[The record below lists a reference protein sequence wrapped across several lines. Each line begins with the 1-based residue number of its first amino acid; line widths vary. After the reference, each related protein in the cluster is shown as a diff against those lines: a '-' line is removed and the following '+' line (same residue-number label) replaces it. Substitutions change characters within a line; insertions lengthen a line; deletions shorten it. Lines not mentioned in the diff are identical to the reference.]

1 MRICQNLMDVF
12 FVLRES
18 FMCAAVKMGYSVNL
32 PIEGGG

>member
-1 MRICQNLMDVF
+1 MPKPHGCF
-12 FVLRES
+12 FVLREG